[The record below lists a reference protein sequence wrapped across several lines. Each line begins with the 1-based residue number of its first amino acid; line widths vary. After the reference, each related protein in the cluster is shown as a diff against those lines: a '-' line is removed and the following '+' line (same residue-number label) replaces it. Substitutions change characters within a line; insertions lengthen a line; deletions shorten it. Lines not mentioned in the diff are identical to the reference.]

1 MIDPRTPVLVGVGQ
15 DEQRVEDLSRARE
28 PIDLLAD
35 AARRADA
42 DSGAPRSLLARVDT
56 VATVAMV
63 SWPYPDPGALV
74 ARRLGIPDLRRTAV
88 SANGGNSP
96 QLLVN
101 RFASEIAAGACDVV
115 LVGGAE
121 CLFTRRRARQ
131 EPKTWL
137 TWTDDDAPPCPEVI
151 GDTRPGTSDYED
163 DHGAVAP
170 ILIYPLF
177 ETALRAAAGR
187 TVEEHQRHVGDLWAG
202 FNAVAVENPHAWTR
216 TPRTSEQ
223 IRTSGPDNRMVVAPY
238 PKLMCANIEVDQ
250 AAALL
255 LCSYET
261 ARAAGV
267 PAENMVF
274 PLSGADAHDH
284 YFFSERNHLSEA
296 PAVGVAGRAALDAV
310 GMDLDDVARFDLYSC
325 FPSAVQLTMGSLEL
339 PGPAGG
345 DRRPLTVTGGL
356 GFAGGPAND
365 YPSHA
370 IARMVE
376 ACRAD
381 PGSAGFVHALGWYS
395 TKHSVGVYSTRPPG
409 AGRFTLVDRAATQAN
424 VDARAGRAVAG
435 AYDGIA
441 TIEAT
446 AVHVGRDG
454 TPDLGIVALL
464 TPSGARAL
472 ANTTD
477 IDVLSE
483 MMRTAFDGRDAKVS
497 TDGRRNTLEV

>member
-1 MIDPRTPVLVGVGQ
+1 MINPRTPVLVGVGQ
-15 DEQRVEDLSRARE
+15 DEQRVEDLASARE

-56 VATVAMV
+56 VATISMV
-63 SWPYPDPGALV
+63 SWPYPDVGALLG
-74 ARRLGIPDLRRTAV
+74 RRLGISDLRRTAV
-88 SANGGNSP
+88 SASGGNSP
-96 QLLVN
+96 QLLLN
-101 RFASEIAAGACDVV
+101 RFASEITAGASDVA
-115 LVGGAE
+115 LLGGAE
-121 CLFTRRRARQ
+121 CLFTRLRARK

-137 TWTDDDAPPCPEVI
+137 AWAEDDSPPCPEVI
-151 GDTRPGTSDYED
+151 GDTRPGTNDYED
-163 DHGAVAP
+163 AHGAVAP
-170 ILIYPLF
+170 IFIYPLF
-177 ETALRAAAGR
+177 ETALRAASGR
-187 TVEEHQRHVGDLWAG
+187 TVEEHQRHVSELWAE
-202 FNAVAVENPHAWTR
+202 FNAVAVDNPHAWSR
-216 TPRTSEQ
+216 AALSAQQ
-223 IRTSGPDNRMVVAPY
+223 IRTTGAENRMVVAPY
-238 PKLMCANIEVDQ
+238 PKRMCANIEVDQ

-255 LCSYET
+255 LCSYEA

-267 PAENMVF
+267 PDDRMVF
-274 PLSGADAHDH
+274 PLAGADAHDH
-284 YFFSERNHLSEA
+284 YFFSERAHLSEA

-325 FPSAVQLTMGSLEL
+325 FPSAVQLTMGALGL
-339 PGPAGG
+339 AGPGKG
-345 DRRPLTVTGGL
+345 DPRPLTLTGGL
-356 GFAGGPAND
+356 GFAGGPANN
-365 YPSHA
+365 YASHS

-381 PGSAGFVHALGWYS
+381 PGSVGLVHALGWYS
-395 TKHSVGVYSTRPPG
+395 TKHSVGAYSTRPPR
-409 AGRFTLVDRAATQAN
+409 ADRFTLVDRAATQAT
-424 VDARAGRAVAG
+424 VDALASRAVAG

-472 ANTTD
+472 ANITD

-483 MMRTAFDGRDAKVS
+483 MMRTAFEGRDAKVS